1 MKEAMKRN
9 KDIIKKTIAKAFTF
23 KCISCNKM
31 VETNIVNGTPVGK
44 YCETKNCSIN
54 ISQIMVNAME
64 KMKQVP
70 MNDEKELKMSKFAT
84 ETYENAIIQI
94 MLELNEDKSILDG
107 YKKLYPSKFSDK

>member
-1 MKEAMKRN
+1 MIINCNNLCRKSGGVTEGSLDLDDNKVYCTKCNDELTSVSIFMKEAMKRN

-44 YCETKNCSIN
+44 YCETKNCSIS

-64 KMKQVP
+64 KMKPIP
-70 MNDEKELKMSKFAT
+70 MDDE
-84 ETYENAIIQI
+84 
-94 MLELNEDKSILDG
+94 NE
-107 YKKLYPSKFSDK
+107 